1 MEEQQIRAAARPPGP
16 AEGFEQAMG
25 VRDMTSTA
33 MARAIREWY
42 RLYFGDPYP
51 GTDPSQRLA
60 CAIVAKLER
69 VIFGEYRAQLSQSA
83 QPFYTHTLAG
93 LESIRRQAV
102 QQLLVGGEVLLKPVP
117 GVEGLDWVV
126 LPRCNY
132 IPLGRD
138 CQGKILDLGTVEQRE
153 EGGYIYRLLER
164 RTLTGQ
170 GMMKVENRLFRSRE
184 RGSYG
189 VQVALDTL
197 DCYRGLE
204 PQYTCPAPLK
214 GLGMVQLK
222 SPLLNC
228 VDFSCE
234 GVSVYAPA
242 VDLIRAVDRNEAQ
255 MNNEFENGAS
265 RILVSADLLTVRRD
279 SAGRAVKRL
288 QDTVF
293 TALDEAPEEVPITV
307 FSPQLRHESYLARK
321 RDALRSIESLIGL
334 ARGTL
339 SDVEQTQRTATEI
352 ADSRAEYALTA
363 QDYQE
368 VWQKALE
375 EGLKLAGWLGKAYGY
390 TGQEYREGELAV
402 DWGNG
407 LLYDQEKDWQQ
418 LIQMAGSGVLKPELL
433 LAWKYGLPH
442 QTPQQLAEIRQR
454 FMPEQ
459 KEEKK

>member
-16 AEGFEQAMG
+16 AQGFEQAMG
-25 VRDMTSTA
+25 VRDVTSPA
-33 MARAIREWY
+33 MARAIRKWY
-42 RLYFGDPYP
+42 RLYFGDPSP

-69 VIFGEYRAQLSQSA
+69 VIFGEYRAQLSGKA
-83 QPFYTHTLAG
+83 EPFYARTLAR
-93 LESIRRQAV
+93 LEGVRRQAM
-102 QQLLVGGEVLLKPVP
+102 QQLLVGGEVLLKPLP
-117 GVEGLDWVV
+117 RGEDLDWIP

-138 CQGKILDLGTVEQRE
+138 SQGKILDLGTVEQRA
-153 EGGYIYRLLER
+153 EGGYFYRLLER
-164 RTLTGQ
+164 RTLTGT
-170 GMMKVENRLFRSRE
+170 GTMTVENRLFRSRE
-184 RGSYG
+184 EGSYG
-189 VQVALDTL
+189 LEVSLDTL
-197 DCYRGLE
+197 DCYRTLT
-204 PQYTCPAPLK
+204 PRYSCPAPLG
-214 GLGMVQLK
+214 GLGLVQLK

-228 VDFSCE
+228 VDFSGE

-242 VDLIRAVDRNEAQ
+242 VDLIQAVDRNEAQ

-279 SAGRAVKRL
+279 AAGRVVKRL

-368 VWQKALE
+368 VWQKALGE
-375 EGLKLAGWLGKAYGY
+375 ALALAGWLGNAYGLCSR
-390 TGQEYREGELAV
+390 EYQPGELAV

-418 LIQMAGSGVLKPELL
+418 LIQMAASGVLKPELL

-442 QTPQQLAEIRQR
+442 QTESQLAEIRQR
-454 FMPEQ
+454 FMPET
-459 KEEKK
+459 KEE

>member
-25 VRDMTSTA
+25 VRDMTSPA

-42 RLYFGDPYP
+42 RLYFGDPSP
-51 GTDPSQRLA
+51 GTDSSQRLA

-69 VIFGEYRAQLSQSA
+69 VIFGEYRAQLSQKVD
-83 QPFYTHTLAG
+83 PFYTRTLAR
-93 LESIRRQAV
+93 LEGIRRQAM

-117 GVEGLDWVV
+117 GREWMDWVP

-138 CQGKILDLGTVEQRE
+138 SQGKILDLGTVEERQE
-153 EGGYIYRLLER
+153 KGYIYRLLER

-170 GMMKVENRLFRSRE
+170 GTMEVENRLFRSRE

-189 VQVALDTL
+189 LEVPLETL
-197 DCYRGLE
+197 DCYRSLV
-204 PQYTCPAPLK
+204 PRYSCPAPLG
-214 GLGMVQLK
+214 GLGLVQLK

-228 VDFSCE
+228 VDFSNE

-279 SAGRAVKRL
+279 AAGRAVKRL

-321 RDALRSIESLIGL
+321 RDALRSIESVIGL

-368 VWQKALE
+368 VWQGALQE
-375 EGLKLAGWLGKAYGY
+375 ALALAGWLGNAYGL
-390 TGQEYREGELAV
+390 TTREYQPGELAV

-418 LIQMAGSGVLKPELL
+418 LIQMAASGVLKPELL

-442 QTPQQLAEIRQR
+442 QTNQQLAEIRQR
-454 FMPEQ
+454 FMPQ
-459 KEEKK
+459 DKEEKQ